1 MLKKITL
8 PTKIK
13 YRDLFSSKAW
23 TQREDR
29 SHRNFVLKVKLV
41 LSPRPIVPYVHDSH
55 EYESKNKR
63 HPSSLRNLHER
74 GRKIYSFNDP
84 KNARKARE
92 NIMFLCQTKMMII
105 DIKNVVTNITV
116 MHVIPEIQKT
126 QCLDS
131 Q

>member
-1 MLKKITL
+1 M
-8 PTKIK
+8 
-13 YRDLFSSKAW
+13 KAR
-23 TQREDR
+23 TRGT
-29 SHRNFVLKVKLV
+29 HP
-41 LSPRPIVPYVHDSH
+41 PRGTFMRG
-55 EYESKNKR
+55 E
-63 HPSSLRNLHER
+63 ER
-74 GRKIYSFNDP
+74 YIASMDP